1 MQSYQP
7 LGDDWFT
14 WDPDYIECYPHMPDV
29 VLGEPGTSGKMA
41 TILRTSTTKAS
52 VIAGDLPVESV
63 RLTGRTYLPVK
74 L

>member
-29 VLGEPGTSGKMA
+29 VPGEPGTSVKMA
-41 TILRTSTTKAS
+41 TILRTSATKAS
-52 VIAGDLPVESV
+52 VIAGDLQVESV